1 MKSEIFIIG
10 SGGHSRPVLEVLNE
24 NYQKIN
30 KEIYDLSFKKNRKE
44 KILGVKVVGSFDN
57 FLKKKKKNTFLAI
70 GDNKIR
76 GKIYNI
82 LKKKKN

>member
-30 KEIYDLSFKKNRKE
+30 KEIYDLDFKKIE
-44 KILGVKVVGSFDN
+44 
-57 FLKKKKKNTFLAI
+57 KKKYLE
-70 GDNKIR
+70 
-76 GKIYNI
+76 
-82 LKKKKN
+82 

>member
-30 KEIYDLSFKKNRKE
+30 KEIYDLNFKKNRKE
-44 KILGVKVVGSFDN
+44 KILGVKVVGSYDN
-57 FLKKKKKNTFLAI
+57 FFRTKSKILFWLLGIIKLELKFIKF
-70 GDNKIR
+70 
-76 GKIYNI
+76 
-82 LKKKKN
+82 